1 MRDMFRGYL
10 SYFQLPKKDNS
21 IVEMVSLSE
30 SSGKYTKAVTIPE
43 LANDIRSSD
52 TPSVPVSITS

>member
-1 MRDMFRGYL
+1 
-10 SYFQLPKKDNS
+10 
-21 IVEMVSLSE
+21 MVSPSE

-43 LANDIRSSD
+43 LANDIGSSD